1 MRRVSR
7 IAAAGV
13 ATAALAVSVSAC
25 GSSSTSSSSSE
36 SSDKNLG
43 LALAYDVGGKGD
55 QSFNDAATAGLDQ
68 ADKEFGYK
76 STAVEPQDGESDADK
91 VQRLENLAKQGYN
104 PVIGVGFAYA
114 PAVKEPRPSTRR
126 PPSAS
131 STTSRSRPTT
141 SPTSSST
148 RSRPPTSPVWRPPRP
163 PSPTSW
169 ASSVAWTSR

>member
-76 STAVEPQDGESDADK
+76 STAVEPQDAS
-91 VQRLENLAKQGYN
+91 
-104 PVIGVGFAYA
+104 P
-114 PAVKEPRPSTRR
+114 TRTR
-126 PPSAS
+126 CSAW
-131 STTSRSRPTT
+131 RT
-141 SPTSSST
+141 SPSRVTT
-148 RSRPPTSPVWRPPRP
+148 R
-163 PSPTSW
+163 
-169 ASSVAWTSR
+169 